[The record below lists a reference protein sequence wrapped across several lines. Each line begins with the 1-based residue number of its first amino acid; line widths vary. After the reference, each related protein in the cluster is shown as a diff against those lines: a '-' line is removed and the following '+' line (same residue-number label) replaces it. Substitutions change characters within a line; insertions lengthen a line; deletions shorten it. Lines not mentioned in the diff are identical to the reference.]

1 MNEPVESF
9 RMENYGNLQRQSHN
23 PGGKGKLQYRSLYIL
38 FEVFTSCSKNR
49 RDGATVS
56 TRVLALADKV
66 GRELYAGAA
75 IVGNAEVSSSAN
87 KRRRKEI
94 RTKARL

>member
-1 MNEPVESF
+1 MA
-9 RMENYGNLQRQSHN
+9 H
-23 PGGKGKLQYRSLYIL
+23 
-38 FEVFTSCSKNR
+38 SKNR

-56 TRVLALADKV
+56 TRVLALADQV
-66 GRELYAGAA
+66 GRELHASAA
-75 IVGNAEVSSSAN
+75 IPGSAERSISPH